1 MALCESV
8 LGILQ
13 KEAVT
18 HGFRRVKRVQL
29 RVGAFSC
36 AAPAALDFCFQVVA
50 RGTLAEGARLDIVRT
65 PGQAWCMA
73 CGETVSLNERYDRC
87 PQCGT
92 YELQITGGDELR
104 VNELEVE

>member
-1 MALCESV
+1 
-8 LGILQ
+8 
-13 KEAVT
+13 
-18 HGFRRVKRVQL
+18 
-29 RVGAFSC
+29 
-36 AAPAALDFCFQVVA
+36 
-50 RGTLAEGARLDIVRT
+50 
-65 PGQAWCMA
+65 MA